1 MAKRTSFEGFQKAE
15 AELRDRLAGP
25 FCVCTVDDPRVMP
38 MPLLPLLGWWRSLRD
53 ALRAYGADSSSGAQ
67 PLRRRASAVLLHALG
82 ESGEHWAEARA
93 ALFDLRRH
101 FKAEASLLEP
111 HDAQRHAYSLVIN
124 ELGPAVKAAI
134 DYFENAPEFFRKQE
148 YKDVFF
154 IGRRYIGRNDDER
167 SQWVIEVIKFWGAH
181 AAFGSRRVRNVA
193 ASLSPSNY
201 QRVLATLSNAA
212 AYTDGRPRILN
223 KDERCIAVAND
234 YAKFLDEEK
243 RRPLSR
249 RGEGL
254 LKVAE
259 RVFNRLSDKYDKRSD
274 STLRKW
280 IASGRKIIQG
290 GKDVY

>member
-15 AELRDRLAGP
+15 ADLRDRLAGT
-25 FCVCTVDDPRVMP
+25 FKGSVMILRHVS

-82 ESGEHWAEARA
+82 ESGENWAEARA
-93 ALFDLRRH
+93 ALFDLLIRFR
-101 FKAEASLLEP
+101 AEASLLEL
-111 HDAQRHAYSLVIN
+111 HDAQKHAYSSVIR
-124 ELGPAVKAAI
+124 ELWPAVKAAI

-148 YKDVFF
+148 YRDLYF

-223 KDERCIAVAND
+223 KDERDIAVAND
-234 YAKFLDEEK
+234 YAKFRDEEK
-243 RRPLSR
+243 SQSRSR
-249 RGEGL
+249 RGDGL
-254 LKVAE
+254 LKAHE
-259 RVFNRLSDKYDKRSD
+259 RVFQRLSDKCDTRSE

-280 IASGRKIIQG
+280 IASGRKLIQG
-290 GKDVY
+290 GKDVC